1 LPTTIFPNSV
11 PSLTKFGGQIV
22 KLNLFAATAASA
34 ALLLSASAAPAATL
48 YFEQWLPNTVMG
60 ANQIQGGFIIGDD
73 GNIYGDNTAVVGP
86 GGCSV
91 GTCGLTVGNN
101 VVQLLNASPST
112 GGLLGEFSP
121 GLNVVGINSFTGS
134 NVQPL
139 SGGLTTSAQ
148 VVNGTVYLQQW
159 LPNTII
165 GSSQISG
172 YFILGAD
179 GTLYADGT
187 SVVGPGG
194 CSVGTCGLTVAN
206 NVVQLLNAS
215 PSTGGLLGEFSP
227 GLNVVGINSFTGS
240 NVQPLSGGITTSVF
254 AVAAAVPE
262 PGAWALML
270 GGFGLAGAS
279 LRRRRRLMAA

>member
-1 LPTTIFPNSV
+1 
-11 PSLTKFGGQIV
+11 V
-22 KLNLFAATAASA
+22 KSNLFAAMAASA
-34 ALLLSASAAPAATL
+34 GVFFSASAATAATL

-91 GTCGLTVGNN
+91 GTCGLTVAND

-112 GGLLGEFSP
+112 GGLLGVFSP
-121 GLNVVGINSFTGS
+121 GLDVVGINSFTGS

-194 CSVGTCGLTVAN
+194 CSVGTCGLTVDN
-206 NVVQLLNAS
+206 NVVQLLNTS
-215 PSTGGLLGEFSP
+215 PSTGGLLGVFSP

-240 NVQPLSGGITTSVF
+240 NVQPLSGGLTTSVF
-254 AVAAAVPE
+254 AAAAVPE
-262 PGAWALML
+262 PGTWAVML
-270 GGFGLAGAS
+270 IGFAALGQVARS
-279 LRRRRRLMAA
+279 RRKIGNATA